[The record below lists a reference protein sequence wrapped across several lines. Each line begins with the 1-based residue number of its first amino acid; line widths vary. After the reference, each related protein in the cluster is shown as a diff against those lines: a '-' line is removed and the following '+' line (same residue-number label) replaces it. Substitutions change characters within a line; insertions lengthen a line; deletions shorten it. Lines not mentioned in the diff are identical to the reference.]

1 MKSLKQQN
9 SQRIHF
15 FKEEGIRKLC
25 YFFLLEIFADVVSM
39 FKIKSSKKRL
49 FTLFYSSFS
58 GWSCCII
65 YCLSH
70 LENRSWFV
78 WGYYSNNA
86 NKCTWN
92 QYYRFTQPLFH
103 SSWGDWWSKNLKRMN
118 TFLIGSLFFLG
129 GEQQIFPNF
138 PENNF
143 WKIQGRKIN
152 FILFFL

>member
-1 MKSLKQQN
+1 MFGSFFPQCFL
-9 SQRIHF
+9 IHTKKNPVDTTPTAIF
-15 FKEEGIRKLC
+15 RNTLFKNFSRRKLSTKITKDSLLQRRGAEKIVL
-25 YFFLLEIFADVVSM
+25 FFPSKFLLMWFQSFQKKIFQ
-39 FKIKSSKKRL
+39 KTL

-65 YCLSH
+65 NCLSH

-103 SSWGDWWSKNLKRMN
+103 SSWGDWWSKNLKKKDWIP
-118 TFLIGSLFFLG
+118 F
-129 GEQQIFPNF
+129 
-138 PENNF
+138 
-143 WKIQGRKIN
+143 
-152 FILFFL
+152 

>member
-1 MKSLKQQN
+1 MFSDSYQKKVLLTPHLQLFLEIPFSRISRGENCQQN
-9 SQRIHF
+9 WQRIHF
-15 FKEEGIRKLC
+15 FKEEGTRKLC
-25 YFFLLEIFADVVSM
+25 YFSPRNFCWCGFKVLKKIFQ
-39 FKIKSSKKRL
+39 KTL

-103 SSWGDWWSKNLKRMN
+103 SSRGDWWSKNLNKKEWIP
-118 TFLIGSLFFLG
+118 F
-129 GEQQIFPNF
+129 
-138 PENNF
+138 
-143 WKIQGRKIN
+143 
-152 FILFFL
+152 

>member
-1 MKSLKQQN
+1 MSTKLTKDSLL
-9 SQRIHF
+9 QRRGHKKIVLF
-15 FKEEGIRKLC
+15 FSPRNFCWCG
-25 YFFLLEIFADVVSM
+25 FNG
-39 FKIKSSKKRL
+39 L

-138 PENNF
+138 PANNF